1 MQMSGLMNS
10 LVCVVCRFV
19 GFPVNLKLAEF
30 IFGLSLIFLI
40 LDLAVSAWDIQISV
54 KALNIQFSDLGRT
67 IEERHNFFNQK
78 VTQMN
83 LTLIDQ
89 LILLAL
95 DDHKG
100 NLIPDSTTFSYAL
113 AGALILELALEEKIE
128 FSGEY
133 VKVKDKSATGDA
145 IRDQFLKIIE
155 VSKKER
161 KVRSWIDRIGQ
172 KSEQIKKETLVKL
185 IDQRILEKREEKI
198 LWVFNVD
205 KYPTQNPKPENQLR
219 GRLYDIVIN
228 HHTPDLKEIMILN
241 LIESCGLEREVFG
254 KEHAKVFKKRMRGL
268 KEDDQISGSVN
279 KSIKEISEAINAM
292 RIIVVATATAT
303 TTNIATGS

>member
-1 MQMSGLMNS
+1 
-10 LVCVVCRFV
+10 
-19 GFPVNLKLAEF
+19 
-30 IFGLSLIFLI
+30 
-40 LDLAVSAWDIQISV
+40 
-54 KALNIQFSDLGRT
+54 
-67 IEERHNFFNQK
+67 
-78 VTQMN
+78 MN

-89 LILLAL
+89 LTLLAL

-100 NLIPDSTTFSYAL
+100 DLIPDSTTFSYAL
-113 AGALILELALEEKIE
+113 AGALILELALEGRIDLSDEI
-128 FSGEY
+128 
-133 VKVKDKSATGDA
+133 VKVRDRSKTGDA
-145 IRDQFLKIIE
+145 ILDQFLAMIYE
-155 VSKKER
+155 SKKER

-172 KSEQIKKETLVKL
+172 KSEQIKKETIAKL

-241 LIESCGLEREVFG
+241 LVESCRLEREVFG
-254 KEHAKVFKKRMRGL
+254 KEHAKVFKKEMKRI
-268 KEDDQISGSVN
+268 KEDDQISSSVN

-292 RIIVVATATAT
+292 LVIMIATAVTTNVATG
-303 TTNIATGS
+303 N